1 MSPAVSTL
9 DLELWLAALRAHDAR
24 HWCTALREQI
34 HRLSLGLEQS
44 LILEAVGDLEDEG
57 RLPVSFDEEV
67 LIAFAR
73 QLARPALMAVARRGE
88 SLSVIDAEVGNLA
101 GPHEASVR
109 SQIGRHLVI
118 GGRWSLAVNCGVGT
132 IQATDHPLLPIATP
146 PSTQSSDPGRR
157 RGARASRRRAARW
170 RG

>member
-88 SLSVIDAEVGNLA
+88 SPSVIGAEVGNLA

-109 SQIGRHLVI
+109 SQIGHLVI

-146 PSTQSSDPGRR
+146 PSAQSSDPRRR
-157 RGARASRRRAARW
+157 RGALESTTRAARW